1 MTPVLKQKLEAEARG
16 RYVWYSLAAVAGANA
31 GFILSLLGQLNWMES
46 LILIVVLATLAGGAV
61 FTFLEMRALENRTT
75 E

>member
-1 MTPVLKQKLEAEARG
+1 MTPVLKQELAEDTKG

-31 GFILSLLGQLNWMES
+31 GFILSLLGQLDWMES
-46 LILIVVLATLAGGAV
+46 LILIVALAVLAGGAI
-61 FTFLEMRALENRTT
+61 FTFFEMRALENRTT